1 MSFGRD
7 EMLDTWHTLLMA
19 RFISAMMFTDAREQA
34 QALEGLSRW
43 VSSSLHY
50 SPGTIGGIKIDGTT
64 FHHGGFYPAYTT
76 GVLAV
81 IGQFIA
87 FTNNTDFE
95 LTEEARQHIKSAFIA
110 MRNYC
115 NLYEWGIGISGRHPF
130 GGKMGNDD
138 VEAFANI
145 ALAGDL
151 SGRGIRSIMVWQ
163 QIIYG

>member
-1 MSFGRD
+1 
-7 EMLDTWHTLLMA
+7 
-19 RFISAMMFTDAREQA
+19 
-34 QALEGLSRW
+34 
-43 VSSSLHY
+43 
-50 SPGTIGGIKIDGTT
+50 
-64 FHHGGFYPAYTT
+64 
-76 GVLAV
+76 
-81 IGQFIA
+81 
-87 FTNNTDFE
+87 
-95 LTEEARQHIKSAFIA
+95 

-151 SGRGIRSIMVWQ
+151 SGRGIRSIMLWQ